1 MDNEKME
8 LIAKKFKEA
17 YDWRAD
23 ETDVDWKDTGR
34 AQLAYLNW
42 AVAWRK
48 MKEVYPDANY
58 RLIDHDGDPLW
69 NINGYGMLKCAVSAL
84 GVEYVETFPIMDNRN
99 NAMQIE
105 SITARD
111 VNDSMQRGLTKAIAR
126 FGVGLYI
133 YEGKLEMPSQVK
145 AKFEERRKELQ
156 EAQSVRPMASYQK
169 ASQPQQGGYKP
180 YPPTEKQR
188 SFMNKLLDETNMSL
202 EDLKTV
208 IGKDPLESA
217 SNAKSAIDALIAV
230 KSQKQA
236 PKPLKKEAQAEEE
249 TGIIDDDLP
258 F

>member
-1 MDNEKME
+1 METEKME

-17 YDWRAD
+17 YEWRAD

-34 AQLAYLNW
+34 KPLAYLNW

-58 RLIDHDGDPLW
+58 RLIDHEGDPLW

-145 AKFEERRKELQ
+145 AKFDEQRKAVQ
-156 EAQSVRPMASYQK
+156 EAQSVRPMPSYQK
-169 ASQPQQGGYKP
+169 SSQSQGGYKP

-188 SFMNKLLDETNMSL
+188 SFMNKLLDETKMTV
-202 EDLKTV
+202 EDLKTI

-236 PKPLKKEAQAEEE
+236 PKPLKKEEPKDEDEILDEE
-249 TGIIDDDLP
+249 LP